1 MRILYVEDNPA
12 NLYLVKRVAMGH
24 EVINYIDAEEAM
36 RNFDQ
41 DSPDLVL
48 MDIQLAGPM
57 TGLDMVAK
65 LRSDGHTIPIIAV
78 TAYAM
83 VGDREKCLAA
93 GCDDYLA
100 KPLPIPKL
108 VSMFK
113 EYNEQAKKRRAASAE
128 AAPPAANALSP
139 APAVTAITS
148 PPASAITASESAPTG
163 ADKPETPPVAAAE
176 SSDKQEEPAP
186 VEKPAAETPAPEKP
200 AVVAAVSKLNQVD
213 EESKSAAAPV
223 NAESEPEKEGQD
235 SQRPAEEVSS

>member
-113 EYNEQAKKRRAASAE
+113 EYNEQAKKRRAATAQ
-128 AAPPAANALSP
+128 AAPPAAHALSL
-139 APAVTAITS
+139 APAATAITA
-148 PPASAITASESAPTG
+148 PESAPAS

-176 SSDKQEEPAP
+176 SSVKQEGAAP
-186 VEKPAAETPAPEKP
+186 LEKPAAETSTPEKP
-200 AVVAAVSKLNQVD
+200 AVSKLNAVD
-213 EESKSAAAPV
+213 EESKPAAATV
-223 NAESEPEKEGQD
+223 KVEGEPEKEGQD
-235 SQRPAEEVSS
+235 SQKPAEEVSS

>member
-57 TGLDMVAK
+57 TGLDMVAS
-65 LRSDGHTIPIIAV
+65 LRAAGHTIPIIAV

-113 EYNEQAKKRRAASAE
+113 EYNEQAKKRRAAASQSAPS
-128 AAPPAANALSP
+128 AALAP
-139 APAVTAITS
+139 APAATAIT
-148 PPASAITASESAPTG
+148 PAESAAAS
-163 ADKPETPPVAAAE
+163 ADKPEAPSAAVPPIEQAA
-176 SSDKQEEPAP
+176 PAD
-186 VEKPAAETPAPEKP
+186 KPATESPPPEKLEM
-200 AVVAAVSKLNQVD
+200 VEAVSKLKEVD
-213 EESKSAAAPV
+213 EESKPAV
-223 NAESEPEKEGQD
+223 TTVKAESEPEKEGQN
-235 SQRPAEEVSS
+235 SEKPAQEVSS